1 MREEGRGGMNN
12 ITIEYRDRRK
22 AKGERRKAK
31 GERKGIRS
39 KVHTTYQYVIFLSLF
54 STTYI
59 NININITINFFVVYG
74 SLWILVGF
82 AYF

>member
-1 MREEGRGGMNN
+1 MRGEGRGKMNS
-12 ITIEYRDRRK
+12 ITIEYRD
-22 AKGERRKAK
+22 RRKAK

-39 KVHTTYQYVIFLSLF
+39 KVHTYQYVVFLSLF
-54 STTYI
+54 SATYI
-59 NININITINFFVVYG
+59 NININIDFFVVYG